1 MTPAFFIILGVI
13 LVTTSLGSKKNGIE
27 YPILNQKG
35 MGNVMNET
43 VNIENMNYFDFLGWL
58 GIGSSHPGGF
68 QSTKFT
74 LATLE
79 INTPDYVLDAG
90 CGSGLT
96 ACHLA
101 KTTGTKI
108 VGIDI
113 NPLMI
118 EKACL
123 RAEQEGVAHLAQFKL
138 ADIYSLP
145 FEDNLFDWVITE
157 SVTIFLDKFK
167 AYSEIY
173 RVLKPQGQVA
183 DLEMIKLKELPSDI
197 ETQMKDCFGADT
209 EPLSIEEWCGILSK
223 VGFIH
228 VEIKNK
234 RLLKTGFL
242 GIDINKIKEDWLLLR
257 DLRHKIINHPVILQ
271 RLKKNAVFI
280 KKNRK
285 FYGFGLFYGQ
295 KP

>member
-1 MTPAFFIILGVI
+1 M
-13 LVTTSLGSKKNGIE
+13 K
-27 YPILNQKG
+27 
-35 MGNVMNET
+35 ET
-43 VNIENMNYFDFLGWL
+43 VNIENMNYFDLLGWL
-58 GIGSSHPGGF
+58 DIGSAHPGGF

-74 LATLE
+74 LATLKVN
-79 INTPDYVLDAG
+79 IPDYVLDTG

-118 EKACL
+118 EKARL
-123 RAEQEGVAHLAQFKL
+123 RAEQEGVAHLVEFKL

-145 FEDNLFDWVITE
+145 FEDNIFDWIITE
-157 SVTIFLDKFK
+157 SATIFLDKFK

-173 RVLKPQGQVA
+173 RVLKPQGQIA
-183 DLEMIKLKELPSDI
+183 DLEMIKLKEFPSDI
-197 ETQMKDCFGADT
+197 GTQMIDCFGPDT

-228 VEIKNK
+228 VEFKNK
-234 RLLKTGFL
+234 KLIKTGFL

-257 DLRHKIINHPVILQ
+257 ALRHKIIDHPEILQ

-280 KKNRK
+280 KKNRE
-285 FYGFGLFYGQ
+285 FFGFGLFYGQ